1 MATATKK
8 RKEEAN
14 PWKAGTSSGHTT
26 NLKQSI
32 LRLSISMAN
41 SNSPAVVKVQYPK
54 TPKEN
59 ILQLLLTN
67 KNYCASKTKKVA
79 LFHLIK
85 KIANITNLAYFG
97 TVQVELE

>member
-1 MATATKK
+1 MAKATKK
-8 RKEEAN
+8 EKKKLTLGRLALV
-14 PWKAGTSSGHTT
+14 AGTT

-59 ILQLLLTN
+59 MLQLLLT
-67 KNYCASKTKKVA
+67 K
-79 LFHLIK
+79 
-85 KIANITNLAYFG
+85 
-97 TVQVELE
+97 QQ